1 MLLALLASSVVLPS
15 RAETGPAFSASPE
28 RSSDGVFQLEWTHPG
43 RVRIEQALR
52 SDFGDAVVVYEG
64 ADRATT
70 VTGRVD
76 GLYHYRLIALDP
88 LDASVEAG
96 ARRATSLQVEVSHHP
111 LSRAL
116 AFFALGLLVFAS
128 TVVLV
133 VQGDRRASTRTAAHH
148 G

>member
-1 MLLALLASSVVLPS
+1 MLALLASPVALPA
-15 RAETGPAFSASPE
+15 RAETGSVFSASPE
-28 RSSDGVFQLEWTHPG
+28 RSSDGVFQLEWTRPG
-43 RVRIEQALR
+43 RVRIEQATR
-52 SDFGDAVVVYEG
+52 PDFGDAVVVYEG

-88 LDASVEAG
+88 LDASAGDEAHH
-96 ARRATSLQVEVSHHP
+96 AASLQVEVSHHP

-116 AFFALGLLVFAS
+116 AFFALGFLVFAS
-128 TVVLV
+128 TVVLI
-133 VQGDRRASTRTAAHH
+133 VQGDRRANARTAAQH